1 MKVLAKEH
9 PALVCVNAGTPVTPN
24 WEIQDYSPGWRVLN
38 AGPSGVFVSD
48 TFFDLAGMTQ
58 REKTLFFDAATVQT
72 MGNPLIFEVGGNVP
86 QPGDALNIIDLM
98 TTKSLSDTELINFTI
113 YGNFA
118 QSNAVLTPE
127 ETVYARI
134 NQFVVDIDTQAW
146 GSMVQVGTHQIGSL
160 KPTASDR
167 IYSYRLVVSG
177 APFAGGRFDVYA
189 ARHLINVDVK
199 EEEDYRYLMRLR
211 RSYELA
217 QNHDED

>member
-1 MKVLAKEH
+1 MKILAKEH
-9 PALVCVNAGTPVTPN
+9 PFLVCTNAGTPTSPN
-24 WEIQDYSPGWRVLN
+24 WETSSQGWRVLSP
-38 AGPSGVFVSD
+38 GTSGLFVSE
-48 TFFDLAGMTQ
+48 TYFDLAGMTQ

-72 MGNPLIFEVGGNVP
+72 MGNPLVFEVGGAAP

-98 TTKSLSDTELINFTI
+98 TTKSLTDTELLAFPT

-118 QSNAVLTPE
+118 APNAVLTPE

-167 IYSYRLVVSG
+167 IYSYRIVVSG
-177 APFAGGRFDVYA
+177 VPFAGGRFDVYA
-189 ARHLINVDVK
+189 ARHLLNVDVK

-211 RSYELA
+211 RSYEL
-217 QNHDED
+217 QQSHDED

>member
-1 MKVLAKEH
+1 MKTLAKEH
-9 PALVCVNAGTPVTPN
+9 PFLVCTNVGTPTNPI
-24 WEIQDYSPGWRVLN
+24 WETSSPGWRSI
-38 AGPSGVFVSD
+38 GTGSSGFIVSD

-72 MGNPLIFEVGGNVP
+72 MGNPLTFTVGP
-86 QPGDALNIIDLM
+86 LAPAPGDALNIIDLM
-98 TTKSLSDTELINFTI
+98 STKSLTDTELINFTI

-134 NQFVVDIDTQAW
+134 NQFTVDLDTAQW
-146 GSMVQVGTHQIGSL
+146 GSMIQVASHQIGSL

-167 IYSYRLVVSG
+167 IYSYRIVNVG
-177 APFAGGRFDVYA
+177 VPFEAGRFDVYA
-189 ARHLINVDVK
+189 ARHLINANVK
-199 EEEDYRYLMRLR
+199 EEADFQYLMRLR
-211 RSYELA
+211 RSFELA